1 MTPVSPHIRLL
12 ILIFVLSGVSAFK
25 ICSYNVQKLNSHKA
39 KNYRIIHTLT
49 RVLSQCDVCVLLDAD
64 SSSIKSLLAS
74 LNRDADRY
82 DDQFHYATVT
92 TTGLDKTN
100 HMHHYVYFYRTKTV
114 NVTDQ
119 HQYRKAQSFTREP
132 LVVRI
137 YSKNTA
143 IRDFILV
150 PLHSEP
156 TKAIQEMDR
165 LYDVF
170 QEVSRK
176 WNNTNVMFLGDFHAG
191 CAYMKRM
198 DKKNI
203 RLFRNTSFSWLIG
216 DKVDTTVTDDTTCP
230 YDRIVVHG
238 ERFLKNVK
246 PLSGQVVN
254 IGKRFRVSRTLVQE
268 ISNHYPLEVMLKS
281 SALLQATPLRALLSV
296 AVVIF
301 TFAL

>member
-1 MTPVSPHIRLL
+1 MTPVPPHVRLL
-12 ILIFVLSGVSAFK
+12 VLVFVLSGVSAFK
-25 ICSYNVQKLNSHKA
+25 ICSYNVEKLSGHKA
-39 KNYRIIHTLT
+39 KNFRIMHTLT
-49 RVLSQCDVCVLLDAD
+49 RVLSHYDLCLLLDVD
-64 SSSIKSLLAS
+64 SSAVRTLLAK
-74 LNRDADRY
+74 LNRY
-82 DDQFHYATVT
+82 DDQFRYDTVT
-92 TTGLDKTN
+92 ATSLDTN

-114 NVTDQ
+114 NVKAR
-119 HQYRKAQSFTREP
+119 HQYQKVQSFTREP
-132 LVVRI
+132 LAVQIHSR
-137 YSKNTA
+137 NTA

-156 TKAIQEMDR
+156 SKAVQEMDR

-191 CAYMKRM
+191 CTYMTRA
-198 DKKNI
+198 DKKKI

-238 ERFLKNVK
+238 ERFLKNIK

-254 IGKRFRVSRTLVQE
+254 IGKRFRVRRTLVQE
-268 ISNHYPLEVMLKS
+268 ISNHYPLEVILKS
-281 SALLQATPLRALLSV
+281 SALLLQATPLLALLSV
-296 AVVIF
+296 VI
-301 TFAL
+301 AL